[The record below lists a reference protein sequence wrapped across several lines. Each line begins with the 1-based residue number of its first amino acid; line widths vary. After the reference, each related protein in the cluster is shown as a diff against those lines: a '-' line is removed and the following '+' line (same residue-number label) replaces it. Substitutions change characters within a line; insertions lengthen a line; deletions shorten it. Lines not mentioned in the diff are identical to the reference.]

1 MKAIDN
7 KIRLSKIDTAAAL
20 VMERTRTPANLP
32 SWDVLAARLNIS
44 IPESYYKEVFSAVT
58 LRRFLNYWIDEDPET
73 FARKPEST
81 RVLKYDLDNIP
92 RPFYGKV
99 QLFPEQQYIIQPI
112 LDKILQPDGTAV
124 LQDCRTGGGKTF
136 VSAAICAELFKS
148 SVFDSDEWL
157 ETPTLIRVYTPKAVR
172 IQYYRVFCDCGL
184 KEYIDDGR
192 IVIDNYAAL
201 YSSRSVELLREVYD
215 SFNDITTVKWHGV
228 ARPYLTILDECH
240 VLANPG
246 TKQTKAIRALANDGK
261 RTHFIHFSATPF
273 VKVNDTET
281 FVATVRRPLWHG
293 KVVDSSNFKLFAADH
308 AADPSKPNVEAIKRV
323 RATLSNHIISMPY
336 VKWPSRQVNS
346 VVVCDFST
354 ERDREVYNAAYKR
367 WQDAAA
373 KLGKSP
379 SSKFEAWIALGQF
392 SKAAE
397 PLRAHYF
404 TNKIISN
411 FRAKSKATIIATR
424 FKSTIIKTLHQL
436 IQAGLTRRD
445 ISIIWGGVDRVN
457 PDNLMDY
464 NEAVALLQSSAI
476 PDDKTFRRIEATLDF
491 YEDRIM
497 AGETEEEQAE
507 RHALLHSWGLFG
519 AQSADARQLEIDRF
533 QSGESTVC
541 LFTCA
546 AGGTGLSLD
555 KNRKSLLDR
564 EVYISPTFNGR
575 EAAQAMGRTV
585 RRATVQPQVFQYMCF
600 LRGTVEETMIMPI
613 MDSKL
618 ACIAG
623 MNKANLDMAKVWL
636 DAATGQHVPVPSRV
650 RELNEAI
657 NDSNNDES
665 QSIDNGSNDE
675 DDDNE

>member
-1 MKAIDN
+1 MKSIDN
-7 KIRLSKIDTAAAL
+7 KIRLSKIDTMSL
-20 VMERTRTPANLP
+20 LLNERIKSPATMS
-32 SWDVLAARLNIS
+32 SWDALAARLNIS
-44 IPESYYKEVFSAVT
+44 IPESYHKQTFSAVSM
-58 LRRFLNYWIDEDPET
+58 RGFLNYWVDEDPEV
-73 FARKPEST
+73 FARKPEQP
-81 RVLKYDLDNIP
+81 RVLKHDLTTIP

-99 QLFPEQQYIIQPI
+99 QLFPEQQYIVQPI
-112 LDKILQPDGTAV
+112 LDHILQPTGTAV

-136 VSAAICAELFKS
+136 VAAAICAELFNS
-148 SVFDSDEWL
+148 GIFDKDEWL
-157 ETPTLIRVYTPKAVR
+157 DTPALIRVYTPKAVR

-184 KEYIDDGR
+184 KEYLDDGR

-201 YSSRSVELLREVYD
+201 YSSRSGELLREVYD
-215 SFNDITTVKWHGV
+215 SFNDTTTVQWHGI
-228 ARPYLTILDECH
+228 AKPFLAILDECH
-240 VLANPG
+240 VLVNPA
-246 TKQTKAIRALANDGK
+246 TKQTKAIRALATGSP
-261 RTHFIHFSATPF
+261 RTSFIHFSATPF

-281 FVATVRRPLWHG
+281 FVTTVRRPLWHG
-293 KVVDSSNFKLFAADH
+293 KLIDSTNFKMFAADH
-308 AADPSKPNVEAIKRV
+308 AAEPNKPNVEAIKRV
-323 RATLSNHIISMPY
+323 RTTLLDHIISMPY

-346 VVVCDFST
+346 VVVCDFASD
-354 ERDREVYNAAYKR
+354 RDQEIYNAAYKR
-367 WQDAAA
+367 WQEAAA
-373 KLGKSP
+373 KLGKST

-397 PLRAHYF
+397 PLRSHFF
-404 TNKIISN
+404 TDKIIKN

-424 FKSTIIKTLHQL
+424 FKSTIIKTLHNL
-436 IQAGLTRRD
+436 ITAGLTRRD
-445 ISIIWGGVDRVN
+445 ISIIWGGIDRVN

-464 NEAVALLQSSAI
+464 DEAVSLLQSSSI
-476 PDDKTFRRIEATLDF
+476 PDDKTFRKIEATLDY

-497 AGETEEEQAE
+497 AGETEEEQS
-507 RHALLHSWGLFG
+507 RRIALLNSWGLFG

-533 QSGESTVC
+533 QAGESTVC

-555 KNRKSLLDR
+555 KIRKSLLAR

-600 LRGTVEETMIMPI
+600 LRGTVEDTMIMPI

-636 DAATGQHVPVPSRV
+636 DAATGQHVAVPSRV
-650 RELNEAI
+650 RELQDAI
-657 NDSNNDES
+657 NDSDKDES

-675 DDDNE
+675 EEEE